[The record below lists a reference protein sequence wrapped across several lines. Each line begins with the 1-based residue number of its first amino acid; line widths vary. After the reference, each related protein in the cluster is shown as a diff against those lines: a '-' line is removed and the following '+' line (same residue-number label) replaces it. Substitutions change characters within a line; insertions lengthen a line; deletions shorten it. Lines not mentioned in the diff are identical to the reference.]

1 MDFLLTKK
9 FTESVHF
16 NEKHLSVQHRSET
29 QKKKQ
34 KKTCFLFRF
43 KLFSLKTIDLTST
56 TTQFR
61 YQATVAGRA
70 WAMAV
75 DAIGGSGN
83 AGEND
88 I

>member
-1 MDFLLTKK
+1 MKK
-9 FTESVHF
+9 TPWSNIEVKLPQKS
-16 NEKHLSVQHRSET
+16 
-29 QKKKQ
+29 QKKMV
-34 KKTCFLFRF
+34 F
-43 KLFSLKTIDLTST
+43 FSDSDFFTLKTIDLTST

-83 AGEND
+83 ADEND
-88 I
+88 IWMF